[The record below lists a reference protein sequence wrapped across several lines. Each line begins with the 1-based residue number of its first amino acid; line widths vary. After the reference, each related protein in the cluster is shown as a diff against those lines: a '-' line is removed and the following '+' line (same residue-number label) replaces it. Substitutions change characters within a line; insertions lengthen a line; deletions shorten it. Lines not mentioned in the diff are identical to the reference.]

1 MKPVKIEFQRDP
13 VWEFIEPIIPASKAL
28 PKWYKD
34 AGLYLS
40 GDKDYTTTQLTF
52 KGCPAILDSM
62 LQGYI
67 LPLWTD
73 IYVEPTGG
81 INEGH
86 PLLGGRS
93 VPKFSCGQT
102 NRAQVVES
110 QHPDASRSFEP
121 FKEMSTCPVTFKFNS
136 PWILKTPKDYSMLC
150 IPPMNNRDSRFEA
163 VAGIICSDEFTTYIN
178 IPFIWKAPSDYE
190 GIIKQGTPL
199 VQMIP
204 FKREEFKQE
213 IGFTTDDGGKLLARQ
228 IACARKVGSVFG
240 SGYRRF
246 FQKTLVSR

>member
-13 VWEFIEPIIPASKAL
+13 LWEFIEPIVPASQAL
-28 PKWYKD
+28 PQWYKD
-34 AGLYLS
+34 ASIDLPGSKEYYS
-40 GDKDYTTTQLTF
+40 TQLSF
-52 KGCPAILDSM
+52 KGCPAVLDSM

-73 IYVEPTGG
+73 IYVEPTGFDV
-81 INEGH
+81 EG
-86 PLLGGRS
+86 GT
-93 VPKFSCGQT
+93 VPKFSWGETLDYKVIQ
-102 NRAQVVES
+102 S
-110 QHPDASRSFEP
+110 QHPDASKAFEP
-121 FKEMSTCPVTFKFNS
+121 FKEMSSCPVTLKFNS

-190 GIIKQGTPL
+190 GVIKAGTPL

-204 FKREEFKQE
+204 FKRETFQQE
-213 IGFTTDDGGKLLARQ
+213 LGFTTDGGGRLLSREN
-228 IACARKVGSVFG
+228 ACARKVGSVFRG
-240 SGYRRF
+240 GYRKF
-246 FQKTLVSR
+246 FHKAAVSR